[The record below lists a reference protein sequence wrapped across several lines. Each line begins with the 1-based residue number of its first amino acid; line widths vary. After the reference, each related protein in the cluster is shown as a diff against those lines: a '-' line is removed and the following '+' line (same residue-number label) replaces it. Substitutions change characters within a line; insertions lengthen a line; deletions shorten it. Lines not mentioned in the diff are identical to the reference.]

1 MANTY
6 LTRTSS
12 STGNRKTWTL
22 SAWVKRAEMGVK
34 HGIFGTYTDANN
46 RLDFAIDGNNRLTMK
61 EKSGGST
68 IIDFTSTQVF
78 RDISAFYHI
87 VFKVDTTQATEADRI
102 KIYVNGEQITTWL
115 DSTYPSQNYDTLMN
129 VSGRSY
135 LVGQTGGGSNYWVGL
150 MTHLHLTDGYSY
162 EASTFGETD
171 STSGIWKPKTA
182 PSVTYGTNG
191 LFLKFENS
199 AAMGTDSSGQS
210 NTLTVGGGTLT
221 QNVDT
226 PTNVFPTFNPLAPSS
241 AAQTMT
247 NGNLYLPGPNSNNY
261 WQSVPATMG
270 CTSGKWYWEFK
281 DETDW
286 GSTSDSTRRY
296 GICDLNTIVNTA
308 SNSADVRFSD
318 ATSAYAYMNASGVR
332 YNGGTI
338 SGTTSTHPTFAE
350 GDFIMVAMD
359 LDNNKLYFGKNGTW
373 NDSGDPTSGSTGTGS
388 VADISSTAVWSPYAE
403 IKYGS
408 DTVSANFGQGY
419 FRTTSAGSNTDA
431 NGHGKFKYSVPSG
444 YYAICTKNIKE
455 FG

>member
-1 MANTY
+1 MASS
-6 LTRTSS
+6 LSRTPSGA
-12 STGNRKTWTL
+12 GNQRTWTYSGWFKLCTTDQNIFLL
-22 SAWVKRAEMGVK
+22 SAGAYGDSKSMQLL
-34 HGIFGTYTDANN
+34 IANS
-46 RLDFAIDGNNRLTMK
+46 GNFLQFQGFS
-61 EKSGGST
+61 SGGSA
-68 IIDFTSTQVF
+68 DFNCETNAEL
-78 RDISAFYHI
+78 RDTNAWYHI
-87 VFKVDTTQATEADRI
+87 MVACDTTQATASDRA
-102 KIYVNGEQITTWL
+102 KIYINGELQTLRT
-115 DSTYPSQNYDTLMN
+115 STYPSQNYDTGVNTTIVHEINDRPGATLEQPL
-129 VSGRSY
+129 Y
-135 LVGQTGGGSNYWVGL
+135 A
-150 MTHLHLTDGYSY
+150 THVHMTDGTAYA
-162 EASTFGETD
+162 ASTFGETD

-191 LFLKFENS
+191 FFLKMENS
-199 AAMGTDSSGQS
+199 GAMGTDSSGNS
-210 NTLTVGGGTLT
+210 NTFTVNGTIT

-226 PTNVFPTFNPLAPSS
+226 PSNVFPTFNALAPSG

-296 GICDLNTIVNTA
+296 GICDLDTIRHTL
-308 SNSADVRFSD
+308 SSGADVRFSD
-318 ATSAYAYMNASGVR
+318 TTSAYAYMNASGVR

-350 GDFIMVAMD
+350 GDFLMFAMD

-388 VADISSTAVWSPYAE
+388 VADISSTATWSPYAE

-419 FRTTSAGSNTDA
+419 FRTTSAGSNADA
-431 NGHGKFKYSVPSG
+431 NGHGKFKYAVPTG

>member
-1 MANTY
+1 MASTSI
-6 LTRTSS
+6 TRSIS
-12 STGNRKTWTL
+12 STSAIKKFTL
-22 SAWVKRAEMGVK
+22 SMWVKRSGL
-34 HGIFGTYTDANN
+34 GSYQRIFCSDGGTGDTYFRFQNNDAIEWSGHTSDATAGGLLTTS
-46 RLDFAIDGNNRLTMK
+46 RL
-61 EKSGGST
+61 
-68 IIDFTSTQVF
+68 F
-78 RDISAFYHI
+78 RDTNAWYHFVI
-87 VFKVDTTQATEADRI
+87 KVDTTQSTASDRL
-102 KIYVNGEQITTWL
+102 KFWVNGVLETAFSAETMPNQDVTDNIVNTSKTHRISGTSSAQYL
-115 DSTYPSQNYDTLMN
+115 DGSIAHFHFTQGYAYD
-129 VSGRSY
+129 
-135 LVGQTGGGSNYWVGL
+135 
-150 MTHLHLTDGYSY
+150 
-162 EASTFGETD
+162 ASTFGEFD
-171 STSGIWKPKTA
+171 STSGIWVPKTA

-191 LFLKFENS
+191 FFLKFENS
-199 AAMGTDSSGQS
+199 GNLDLDSSG
-210 NTLTVGGGTLT
+210 NGLTFATSGTLT

-241 AAQTMT
+241 AAQTMQ

-296 GICDLNTIVNTA
+296 GICDLDTIRHTL
-308 SNSADVRFSD
+308 SSGADVRFSD
-318 ATSAYAYMNASGVR
+318 TTSAYAYMNASGVR
-332 YNGGTI
+332 HSGSTI

-350 GDFIMVAMD
+350 GDFLMFAMD